1 MCARSAVIYVAE
13 NVKLVDGKT
22 LDNLTGG
29 NDESVSTTSG
39 YDSIDD
45 YVDISRLSSFSM
57 MLIEQLL
64 YDVRK
69 LSWQRLGNLGARCI
83 CMKPHA
89 ILLPIDIG

>member
-13 NVKLVDGKT
+13 DVKLVNGKT

-45 YVDISRLSSFSM
+45 YVDISRLSCFSM

-64 YDVRK
+64 YDV
-69 LSWQRLGNLGARCI
+69 
-83 CMKPHA
+83 
-89 ILLPIDIG
+89 